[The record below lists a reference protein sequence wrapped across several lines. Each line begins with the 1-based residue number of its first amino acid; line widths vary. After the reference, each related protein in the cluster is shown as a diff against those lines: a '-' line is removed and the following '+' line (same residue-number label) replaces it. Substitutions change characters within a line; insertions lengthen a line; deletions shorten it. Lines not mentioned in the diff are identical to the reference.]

1 MRVRLHKFQAG
12 GSIIASTYQPITV
25 TPGAYAPSL
34 QQAEQAI
41 TMAMQSG
48 GQQQGASGKSDE
60 LTKKDLLQSIKGIDG
75 LPSDVNFVINKI
87 SHDLSMAEIL
97 RNPITGQS
105 PIDISDAYLQGIQ
118 YLNQVRN
125 SKATFDN
132 AYKSATSNGSINEA
146 AITSSGLVVVKDDKG
161 NLNTVTA
168 QDYLNNKDKYRVQTN
183 GDLLQA
189 RRMDPNF
196 TFSDNILD
204 IVENGASTEAII
216 KFINQFS
223 SGLGTDTLQQQ
234 GYSKV
239 AAQRVVN
246 GLDIIQEAQKN
257 GINLTGGIDGIYK
270 TTKLTEDQK
279 RQATEAITAL
289 YKMMPQ
295 NYRSLLAVKSGN
307 AENPDKGVFDLITLM
322 VDKSANNKVG
332 YQVDKVKEAS
342 KKDGDSDSEGSLEK
356 TKEGAAG
363 QWFRE
368 QGEKTS
374 FNLSLDGSQGF
385 VVHGVVGGITDTSE
399 KPIGNNA
406 TLSEVSNSSFGNGLD
421 TNNATFGNGMRIDVN
436 GSNKV
441 IVDGTRLV
449 SAELPIDPNSSTPKP
464 DFDLL
469 KKKEKADEVLKAKYN
484 IDPDNYKNLTKSQW
498 HYINTVYKQYDI
510 PPRFDENTGK
520 LLEQR
525 WRRFGLLKGTLTQ
538 ESLLGDVNEKYISK
552 IDSSNQI
559 NNYQQLR
566 RIKSGDNKYSFSN
579 SIFGGDTL
587 YQGTIFIPVTD
598 SYMTMT
604 SGSGKERTLAQQE
617 AINSKDEATQIAI
630 DNGGKPV
637 QMFNMFNGQ
646 Q

>member
-1 MRVRLHKFQAG
+1 MKVRLHKYQAG

-34 QQAEQAI
+34 QQAEQSIA
-41 TMAMQSG
+41 TAMQSG
-48 GQQQGASGKSDE
+48 IPAQQGSGKSND
-60 LTKKDLLQSIKGIDG
+60 LTKKDLIESIKGMNG

-87 SHDLSMAEIL
+87 SEDLSMAEIL
-97 RNPITGQS
+97 KNPITGQS
-105 PIDISDAYLQGIQ
+105 PIDISEAYLKGIQ
-118 YLNQVRN
+118 YLNQVKN
-125 SKATFDN
+125 SKETFDN
-132 AYKSATSNGSINEA
+132 AYKSATTNGSINEA
-146 AITSSGLVVVKDDKG
+146 AVTSSGLVVVKDNKG
-161 NLNTVTA
+161 NFNTITTSE
-168 QDYLNNKDKYRVQTN
+168 YLNNRDKYRLQTN

-189 RRMDPNF
+189 RRMDPNL

-204 IVENGASTEAII
+204 IVENGTSTEAIA

-223 SGLGTDTLQQQ
+223 SGLGTDTLQQE

-239 AAQRVVN
+239 QAQRITN
-246 GLDIIQEAQKN
+246 GLDIIQEAQKH
-257 GINLTGGIDGIYK
+257 GINLTGGIDGLYK

-289 YKMMPQ
+289 YKIMPQ
-295 NYRSLLAVKSGN
+295 NYRSLLALKSGN
-307 AENPDKGVFDLITLM
+307 AQNPDKGVFDLLTLM
-322 VDKSANNKVG
+322 VDKSANNKLG
-332 YQVDKVKEAS
+332 YQIDKVKEGS
-342 KKDGDSDSEGSLEK
+342 DKDGSGDSALDK

-368 QGEKTS
+368 HGEKTS

-385 VVHGVVGGITDTSE
+385 IVHGVVGGITDPSE

-552 IDSSNQI
+552 IDDSNQI

-579 SIFGGDTL
+579 SLFGGDTL

-598 SYMTMT
+598 SYITMT
-604 SGSGKERTLAQQE
+604 SGAGKERTLAQQE
-617 AINSKDEATQIAI
+617 AINDRDSATRIAI
-630 DNGGKPV
+630 ENGGKPV